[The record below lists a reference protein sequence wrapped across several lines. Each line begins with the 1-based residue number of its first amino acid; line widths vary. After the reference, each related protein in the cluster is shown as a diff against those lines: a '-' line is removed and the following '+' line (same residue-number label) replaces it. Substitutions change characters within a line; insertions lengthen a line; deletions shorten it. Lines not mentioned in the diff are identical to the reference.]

1 MSAEGEEEVNH
12 WPPFVDALSTV
23 LMVVCFLLVIM
34 SAAVMVLSQRII
46 AEFKAEVVQRAASDS
61 KASSDAVSELQA
73 QLAAAQAQIQRQN
86 IIQSPD
92 APDGQSQAQ
101 LSTVLRQ
108 DRISNAQNRLTIRT
122 RETADTERVRVAAIE
137 DTEEAAGVE
146 VTAADVLMR
155 IDFEEKAVEFTQEAR
170 DQVKEFLETRA
181 KVGDAKIEIWSFVP
195 QTGSMTEAQR
205 KAFYRAVQTRNQLVK
220 SGIDPKRITTQI
232 RITDPSDSE
241 GHSVQV
247 VLKP

>member
-1 MSAEGEEEVNH
+1 MSAEADEEVNP
-12 WPPFVDALSTV
+12 WPPVGDALSTV

-46 AEFKAEVVQRAASDS
+46 AEFKAEVIQRAASDS
-61 KASSDAVSELQA
+61 QSSSQEVAQLQA
-73 QLAAAQAQIQRQN
+73 QLAAAQAQIQQQN

-92 APDGQSQAQ
+92 APQGQSQAQ

-108 DRISNAQNRLTIRT
+108 ERIVNARNELTIRT
-122 RETADTERVRVAAIE
+122 RETENTERVRVAAL
-137 DTEEAAGVE
+137 EEADETAGVE

-155 IDFEEKAVEFTQEAR
+155 VDFEEKAVQFTDEATQ
-170 DQVKEFLETRA
+170 QVKQFLQDRA

-205 KAFYRAVQTRNQLVK
+205 KAFYRAVQTRNLLVK
-220 SGIDPKRITTQI
+220 SGIDPKRISTQV
-232 RITDPSDSE
+232 RVTDPSDQE
-241 GHSVQV
+241 GHNVQV